1 MPPGTLFHVFLST
14 QINNCKG
21 KKIILHLHTLVKV
34 VRSVVEMLNKKNEK
48 KAEWKDKELEIR
60 QQELNFNK
68 MKFEFEAEER
78 RERYK
83 LEFEERKAMI
93 ELLRKHV

>member
-1 MPPGTLFHVFLST
+1 
-14 QINNCKG
+14 
-21 KKIILHLHTLVKV
+21 
-34 VRSVVEMLNKKNEK
+34 
-48 KAEWKDKELEIR
+48 
-60 QQELNFNK
+60 

-93 ELLRKHV
+93 ELLKKHA

>member
-1 MPPGTLFHVFLST
+1 
-14 QINNCKG
+14 
-21 KKIILHLHTLVKV
+21 
-34 VRSVVEMLNKKNEK
+34 MLNKKNEK
-48 KAEWKDKELEIR
+48 KAVWKDKELELR

-78 RERYK
+78 REIYK

-93 ELLRKHV
+93 ELLKKHA